1 MYIKSLLTENDGQNK
16 NCTLSNIDRKQNT
29 EHQPFVVLIQELN
42 DHFQRRDVVE
52 VKSFTFVD
60 VL

>member
-1 MYIKSLLTENDGQNK
+1 MYIKSLLTKNDGQNK
-16 NCTLSNIDRKQNT
+16 HSTLSNIDRKQNT